1 MAALLRLLIFGFLLL
16 SVVYVVISIWS
27 RSVRRRKLEREWD
40 ERERLGDRDAYIQE
54 GMEAYEASLRRKLIL
69 LVYVVPVVTMLI
81 IIYVTNFM

>member
-54 GMEAYEASLRRKLIL
+54 GMEAYESSLRRKLIL